1 MQAPFMKTR
10 LLSALSVFAFAVTMS
25 AQWSAQ
31 EDIPAYHDAAPKK
44 TAKLAPILK
53 PEALNLKQTA
63 YTDAQKKAYLVATKI
78 PGVLYQQ
85 PCFCHC
91 DRAHGHDSLRACF
104 TDAHGAECGTCMAE
118 ALYAYQMTK
127 QGKTPKQIRAGIMR
141 GDFHSIDLQKVAAI
155 Q

>member
-1 MQAPFMKTR
+1 MKTK
-10 LLSALSVFAFAVTMS
+10 LLSAFTVFAFAVSTS

-31 EDIPAYHDAAPKK
+31 NDIPAYHDAAPKK

-53 PEALNLKQTA
+53 PETLNIQESPWA
-63 YTDAQKKAYLVATKI
+63 AAQRKSYILAAKI

-104 TDAHGAECGTCMAE
+104 TDGHGAQCSTCMAE
-118 ALYAYQMTK
+118 LFYAYQMTK
-127 QGKTPKQIRAGIMR
+127 KGATPKQIRAGIEH
-141 GDFHSIDLQKVAAI
+141 GDFQSIDLQKVGDI

>member
-1 MQAPFMKTR
+1 MKTR

-25 AQWSAQ
+25 GQWSAQ
-31 EDIPAYHDAAPKK
+31 NDIPAYHDAPPKK

-53 PEALNLKQTA
+53 PEALKLPETA
-63 YTDAQKKAYLVATKI
+63 WTDAQKKAYLVAAKI

-104 TDAHGAECGTCMAE
+104 TDAHGAHCSTCMAE

-127 QGKTPKQIRAGIMR
+127 KGATPKQIRAGIER
-141 GDFHSIDLQKVAAI
+141 GDFQSIDLQKVGDI

>member
-1 MQAPFMKTR
+1 MKTR

-31 EDIPAYHDAAPKK
+31 NDIPAYHDAPPKK

-53 PEALNLKQTA
+53 PEALKLPDTA
-63 YTDAQKKAYLVATKI
+63 WTDAQKKAYVVAAKI

-104 TDAHGAECGTCMAE
+104 TDAHGAHCSTCMAE

-127 QGKTPKQIRAGIMR
+127 KGATPKQIRAGIER
-141 GDFHSIDLQKVAAI
+141 GDFQSIDLQKVGDI

>member
-1 MQAPFMKTR
+1 MKTR
-10 LLSALSVFAFAVTMS
+10 LLSALSVFAFAVSMS

-31 EDIPAYHDAAPKK
+31 NDIPAYHDAPPKK

-53 PEALNLKQTA
+53 PEALKLPETA
-63 YTDAQKKAYLVATKI
+63 WTDAQKKAYLVAAKI

-104 TDAHGAECGTCMAE
+104 TDAHGAHCSTCMAE

-127 QGKTPKQIRAGIMR
+127 KGATPKQIRAGIER
-141 GDFHSIDLQKVAAI
+141 GDFQSIDLQKVGDI

>member
-1 MQAPFMKTR
+1 MKTR
-10 LLSALSVFAFAVTMS
+10 LLSALSVFAFAITMS

-31 EDIPAYHDAAPKK
+31 NDVPAYHDAPPKK
-44 TAKLAPILK
+44 GVKLAPILK
-53 PEALNLKQTA
+53 PEVLNLTQSPWTA
-63 YTDAQKKAYLVATKI
+63 AQKKAYLVAAKI

-91 DRAHGHDSLRACF
+91 DRHFGHDSLRGCF
-104 TDAHGAECGTCMAE
+104 TDEHGSKCSTCMAE

-127 QGKTPKQIRAGIMR
+127 KGATPKQIRAGIMH
-141 GDFHSIDLQKVAAI
+141 GDFESIDLQKVGDI

>member
-1 MQAPFMKTR
+1 MKTR
-10 LLSALSVFAFAVTMS
+10 LLSALAVFAFAVTMS

-31 EDIPAYHDAAPKK
+31 NDIPAYHDAAPKK
-44 TAKLAPILK
+44 TAKLAPIVK
-53 PEALNLKQTA
+53 PDTLNIQESPWA
-63 YTDAQKKAYLVATKI
+63 AAQKKSYILAAKI

-104 TDAHGAECGTCMAE
+104 TDGHGAQCSTCMAE
-118 ALYAYQMTK
+118 LFYAYQMTK
-127 QGKTPKQIRAGIMR
+127 KGATPKQIRAGIEH
-141 GDFHSIDLQKVAAI
+141 GDFQSIDLQKVGDI

>member
-1 MQAPFMKTR
+1 MKIR
-10 LLSALSVFAFAVTMS
+10 LLSALTIFGFAVSMS

-31 EDIPAYHDAAPKK
+31 NDIPAYHDAAPKK

-53 PEALNLKQTA
+53 PETLNIQESPWA
-63 YTDAQKKAYLVATKI
+63 AAQKKSYILAAKI

-104 TDAHGAECGTCMAE
+104 TDGHGAQCSTCMAE
-118 ALYAYQMTK
+118 LFYAYQMTK
-127 QGKTPKQIRAGIMR
+127 KGATPKQIRAGIEH
-141 GDFHSIDLQKVAAI
+141 GDFQSIDLQKVEDI

>member
-1 MQAPFMKTR
+1 MKTR

-25 AQWSAQ
+25 GQWSAQ
-31 EDIPAYHDAAPKK
+31 NDIPAYHDAPPKK

-53 PEALNLKQTA
+53 PEALKLPETA
-63 YTDAQKKAYLVATKI
+63 WTDAQKKAYLVAAKI

-104 TDAHGAECGTCMAE
+104 TDAHGAHCSTCMAE

-127 QGKTPKQIRAGIMR
+127 KGATPKQIRAGIER
-141 GDFHSIDLQKVAAI
+141 GDFQSIDLQKVGDI
-155 Q
+155 R